1 MNGVDPDVG
10 VASRCPLIGWAARL
24 FVRLAPA
31 ASLLLILIMVASGIA
46 EIGSTGIALFAIA
59 AAIVLGHGLRLAG
72 PTIVTAMRRIRL
84 RFSLRTLLVMTVI
97 TGFGLAWIGNK
108 VRDVR
113 QQRAL
118 VDRAYDHGFV
128 VGFDDSLPGWLY
140 DYFGIN
146 GALAWGDLEVVSKS
160 SNRPFCDDDLEVLH
174 GLRYQWLHL
183 SFSQVSEDHI
193 ARWRPPPGLRCFEA
207 QGTALGDKTA
217 QHISHRLSLEAVELN
232 GTNVTDAGVAHL
244 ATLPNL
250 YLLGLEKTSITDD
263 SVERLKKLK
272 QLRVLR
278 IWQTGIT
285 PEGAEQ
291 LREALPNCV
300 ILDDR
305 GQITEEN
312 YYYWPERK

>member
-1 MNGVDPDVG
+1 MDGVDPHVG
-10 VASRCPLIGWAARL
+10 VASGRPLIGWASRL
-24 FVRLAPA
+24 FVRLVFA
-31 ASLLLILIMVASGIA
+31 ASLLLILILVASGVA

-59 AAIVLGHGLRLAG
+59 AAIVLGHSLRVAG
-72 PTIVTAMRRIRL
+72 PTIVTALRRIRL

-97 TGFGLAWIGNK
+97 AGFGLAWIGNK
-108 VRDVR
+108 ARDVR

-118 VDRAYDHGFV
+118 VDRAYDQDFV
-128 VGFDDSLPGWLY
+128 VGFDNDMPSWLY
-140 DYFGIN
+140 DYFGIT

-160 SNRPFCDDDLEVLH
+160 NNRPFGDDDLEALH
-174 GLRYQWLHL
+174 RLRYQSLHL

-193 ARWRPPPGLRCFEA
+193 ARWRPPPGLRCLEA

-217 QHISHRLSLEAVELN
+217 QHISHCPSLEAVELY

-263 SVERLKKLK
+263 SVEHLKKLK

-305 GQITEEN
+305 GQITEQN